1 MRREALA
8 RSGRQRRKGPDG
20 KRSDERAEA
29 SAASSSHVTSWQTFE
44 NRVLENKNVESVNGL
59 ESGTYGA
66 APCSVGAVS
75 TAHIHDVSVS
85 RTFWNSTNPVG
96 EGSRCARCGHAS
108 TKSGRVFEGH
118 CIRYSAVVRMRSDS
132 CCLSDTAF

>member
-85 RTFWNSTNPVG
+85 R
-96 EGSRCARCGHAS
+96 
-108 TKSGRVFEGH
+108 SGTPRT
-118 CIRYSAVVRMRSDS
+118 R
-132 CCLSDTAF
+132 